1 MKSSA
6 LKGQTSTSSQL
17 ANDRQVG
24 GSHYTEESAVCPH
37 CGKVIQH
44 WDLFAK
50 LPYLI
55 GQVAKYV
62 LRFRSKNGKQ
72 DLEKAQHFLQK
83 LMEVYYPEKKP

>member
-1 MKSSA
+1 MKRSV
-6 LKGQTSTSSQL
+6 LKDQTSTSSPN
-17 ANDRQVG
+17 ANSRQVG
-24 GSHYTEESAVCPH
+24 GNHYTEESATCPH
-37 CGKVIQH
+37 CGGVIQH

-83 LMEVYYPEKKP
+83 LMEVYYPEK